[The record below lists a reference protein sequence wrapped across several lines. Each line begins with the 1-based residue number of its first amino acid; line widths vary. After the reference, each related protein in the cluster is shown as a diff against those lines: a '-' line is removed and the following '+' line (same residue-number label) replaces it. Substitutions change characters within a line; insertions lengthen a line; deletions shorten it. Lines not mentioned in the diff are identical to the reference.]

1 LIADRY
7 RAIACSRRNHFPNE
21 TSPEGMPDGAADAHG
36 ENLAAFVRAIG
47 LSRTRVVAHSAG
59 ARAALF
65 FAAAHPELV
74 VSLALNEPPA
84 TGIPAGVPGAADI
97 DTPKKLPRRG
107 IEVACDGRE
116 RATLSVV
123 ITRACR

>member
-1 LIADRY
+1 
-7 RAIACSRRNHFPNE
+7 
-21 TSPEGMPDGAADAHG
+21 MPDGAADAHG
-36 ENLAAFVRAIG
+36 KDLAAFVRALG
-47 LSRTRVVAHSAG
+47 LSRTRVVAHPAG
-59 ARAALF
+59 AHAALF
-65 FAAAHPELV
+65 FAAASELV

-97 DTPKKLPRRG
+97 DTPKKLPRRA